1 MQRGRMPTKFHLKF
15 QCHALSGVVQRR
27 MHSPAVCPEGL
38 KSTDVVEL
46 TLYVAALGS
55 VMQMLLY
62 TIS

>member
-1 MQRGRMPTKFHLKF
+1 VEW
-15 QCHALSGVVQRR
+15 CNAVC
-27 MHSPAVCPEGL
+27 SPAVCPEGL

-46 TLYVAALGS
+46 ALYVAALGS